1 MLHLSPFFLAEAEG
15 KIDCSGMI
23 LQQNS
28 SLSTYFPLDIF
39 TVNYVKLAK

>member
-1 MLHLSPFFLAEAEG
+1 MLHLSPFFFAEAEG